1 MNQSWQVK
9 TTQGN
14 LNLGQFSG
22 VEAIQELIRHDLFS
36 LLNPVIALSREPVKR
51 CPACGWTETK
61 RIALG
66 YLGCPLCYEALTIAP
81 KPVSGASDLVS

>member
-1 MNQSWQVK
+1 MNHSWRVK
-9 TTQGN
+9 ISRGDV
-14 LNLGQFSG
+14 NLGESFG
-22 VEAIQELIRHDLFS
+22 VEAIEELISQDLLTLFSPIIDQAQEL
-36 LLNPVIALSREPVKR
+36 VKR

-81 KPVSGASDLVS
+81 SQAIVASDLVS

>member
-1 MNQSWQVK
+1 MNQSWRVSISR
-9 TTQGN
+9 GSS
-14 LNLGQFSG
+14 NLGEFYG
-22 VEAIQELIRHDLFS
+22 VEAVEELIRQELFS
-36 LLNPVIALSREPVKR
+36 LINPVIELGQEPVKR

-81 KPVSGASDLVS
+81 NQATDASDLVS